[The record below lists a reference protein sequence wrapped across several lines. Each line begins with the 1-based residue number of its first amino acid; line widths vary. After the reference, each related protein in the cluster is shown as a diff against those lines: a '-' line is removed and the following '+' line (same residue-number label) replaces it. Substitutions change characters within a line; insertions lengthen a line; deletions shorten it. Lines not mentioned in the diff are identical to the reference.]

1 MREALRLVGRIISG
15 ITWIVIAGA
24 VLVWGYL
31 ALLAYLDARRVVG
44 TAQKPIGTAIEKAD
58 CVFTAATGKEEVNP
72 DLSPEELRI
81 LAIAA
86 GVAIDR
92 EGENSECFE
101 LTENELI
108 DAYIRMNN
116 RYKGRPATD
125 LTTKSIIW
133 LPNDWSPPFIWRD
146 RPICLIRGGREETI
160 KRLKPI
166 VAQRLK
172 DGPAPGCADKVL
184 RPGFHLG
191 GWIGGEGKARAAV
204 SKYPVD
210 KEWEKRRGTRRCN
223 ASFRCSP

>member
-1 MREALRLVGRIISG
+1 MREVLKLVNRIIAGVTLISIAAAAG
-15 ITWIVIAGA
+15 I
-24 VLVWGYL
+24 WGYL
-31 ALLAYLDARRVVG
+31 ALLAYLDARKVAG
-44 TAQKPIGTAIEKAD
+44 TAQKPIVTAIEKAD
-58 CVFTAATGKEEVNP
+58 CVIIAATGKEEVNP
-72 DLSPEELRI
+72 DLTPEELKV

-92 EGENSECFE
+92 EGENSDCFE
-101 LTENELI
+101 LTEDTLI
-108 DAYIRMNN
+108 DAYVRMNE
-116 RYKGRPATD
+116 RYKNRPSTE

-133 LPNDWSPPFIWRD
+133 LPNKWTQPWLWRD

-166 VAQRLK
+166 VERRLK
-172 DGPAPGCADKVL
+172 SGVAPGCADKLL

-191 GWIGGEGKARAAV
+191 GWIGDETKARAEV

-210 KEWEKRRGTRRCN
+210 QAWEKKRGQRVCN